1 MKFLKKIGG
10 LFYWDHFNKIIVFS
24 LLPIYTANFDPA
36 SYGDNDL
43 SMTTVTM
50 LASLLFMEVWTPLLR
65 FSYDEHTLEGKQKD
79 IYQCRFFIG
88 RLFSSLYRR
97 LCADCFLAGAS
108 KSQGG

>member
-1 MKFLKKIGG
+1 MAVYFIGTI
-10 LFYWDHFNKIIVFS
+10 FNKIIVFL

-65 FSYDEHTLEGKQKD
+65 FSYDRAYAGGQTKD
-79 IYQCRFFIG
+79 IYQCRFFI
-88 RLFSSLYRR
+88 RALVFLFISPAV
-97 LCADCFLAGAS
+97 C
-108 KSQGG
+108 